1 MAGATGQSGSAD
13 GTGSGAR
20 FSLPSGIG
28 VDAAG
33 NVFVADFSNHTIRR
47 VTAGGVVTT
56 VAGLAGVKGS
66 TDADGSAA
74 RFREPFGVAVDISGN
89 IFVADQGNSTIRKIS
104 PSGAVTTFA
113 GSPDNKGS
121 ADGQGAAARFLLSKQ
136 VAVDSSGSVWVADT
150 GNSTIRRI
158 SPAAEVTTIAGAA
171 NMSGAVDGA
180 GAAAR
185 FNVPNQIAADSAGSI
200 VVADAENHLIR
211 KVSTGGVVTS
221 VAGAPGQPGGIDGL
235 GAVAQFRVP
244 MGTAVD
250 ASSNIWVADSENHT
264 IRRIAPDG
272 TVTTIAGAPGQS
284 GSADGSGSSARFNG
298 PRSIATAADG
308 SVYVTDRENHTIR
321 RIAASGNVTTLAGVA
336 GQSGNADGLGPA
348 ARFTYPHGLATDAS
362 GNLIVTDWGNHTIRR
377 VTPEG
382 VVTTLA
388 GSPGVGG
395 IADGSGAQARFSGP
409 QGVTLDADGNSY
421 ISDSWN
427 HTIRKLGADRSVT
440 TIAGMPR
447 GLGSRDGWGSATRF
461 SNPIGVATLGSS
473 LFVADAFNHAI
484 RRALP
489 CPTNALCLAGGRF
502 TLSLESKDPR
512 TGAAGSGL
520 PIPQSDLFGYFAI
533 PDLTGNAENPEVF
546 VKLLDG
552 RGVNGSHWVFFGGL
566 TDFEFDLVV
575 TDTETG
581 RVRVYRKPGFGFC
594 GGADTAAFMQN
605 LGVRACAI
613 EIAEPGAAG
622 SVDES
627 ASQSESGA
635 CDPANEL
642 CLLGGRFAVSLSAKD
657 PRGGNTG
664 AGLPIPQTDLFGYFA
679 VPALTSNPDNP
690 EIFVKLLDGR
700 GANGHY
706 WFFHGGL
713 TDFEAILTVRDTQ
726 TGEAR
731 TYTKQGGS
739 FCGGADTSAFKF
751 GFP

>member
-1 MAGATGQSGSAD
+1 
-13 GTGSGAR
+13 
-20 FSLPSGIG
+20 
-28 VDAAG
+28 
-33 NVFVADFSNHTIRR
+33 
-47 VTAGGVVTT
+47 VTT
-56 VAGLAGVKGS
+56 L
-66 TDADGSAA
+66 
-74 RFREPFGVAVDISGN
+74 
-89 IFVADQGNSTIRKIS
+89 
-104 PSGAVTTFA
+104 A

-136 VAVDSSGSVWVADT
+136 VAVDSSGNVWVADT

-171 NMSGAVDGA
+171 NMSGAADGA
-180 GAAAR
+180 GSAAR
-185 FNVPNQIAADSAGSI
+185 FNVPNQLAADSAGSI
-200 VVADAENHLIR
+200 IVADAENHLIR
-211 KVSTGGVVTS
+211 KVSTGGVVAS
-221 VAGAPGQPGGIDGL
+221 VAGTPGQPGSTDGQ
-235 GAVAQFRVP
+235 AIAAQFRVP
-244 MGTAVD
+244 MGAAVD
-250 ASSNIWVADSENHT
+250 SSDNIWVADSENHT

-272 TVTTIAGAPGQS
+272 TVTTIAGASGQP
-284 GSADGSGSSARFNG
+284 GSADGTGSVARFNG
-298 PRSIATAADG
+298 PRSMATAAG
-308 SVYVTDRENHTIR
+308 GIAYVTDRENHTIR
-321 RIAASGNVTTLAGVA
+321 KIAPNGNVTTLAGVA
-336 GQSGNADGLGPA
+336 GQSGSADGTGPA
-348 ARFTYPHGLATDAS
+348 ARFTFPHGLATDAS

-409 QGVTLDADGNSY
+409 QGVTVDTDGDSY

-427 HTIRKLGADRSVT
+427 HTIRKLGADQAVT

-447 GLGSRDGWGSATRF
+447 GIGSHDGWGAATRF
-461 SNPIGVATLGSS
+461 SSPIGVARVGGS

-489 CPTNALCLAGGRF
+489 CPTKALCLADGRF
-502 TLSLESKDPR
+502 TLSLEAKDPR

-520 PIPQSDLFGYFAI
+520 PIPQTDLFGYFAI
-533 PDLTGNAENPEVF
+533 PALTGNPENPEVF

-566 TDFEFDLVV
+566 TDFEYDLVV

-594 GGADTAAFMQN
+594 GGADTAAFTQK
-605 LGVRACAI
+605 LGVLSPAI
-613 EIAEPGAAG
+613 EVAEAG
-622 SVDES
+622 SAGSIGES
-627 ASQSESGA
+627 ASQSESGG
-635 CDPANEL
+635 CDPASEL

-657 PRGGNTG
+657 PRSGNTG

-700 GANGHY
+700 GVNGRY

-713 TDFEAILTVRDTQ
+713 TDFEATLTVRDTQ
-726 TGEAR
+726 SGTAR
-731 TYTKQGGS
+731 TYTKEGGS

-751 GFP
+751 GPP